1 MHLSKNL
8 FLASGA
14 IYNLIQKH
22 ILSVLFS
29 VFNGP
34 ISASLQWSIDPRLP
48 QSEKMLS
55 LASSSESCA
64 SGLRECWLK
73 TVRSA
78 ASLQGFDGVIM
89 LKPVLRPGSCSCSCP
104 WPSPKRLCGGMVRQS
119 CAQNTNPAHR
129 SLTTNT
135 DDSSEKSATAHSLHR
150 ACMYFV
156 TCTHI

>member
-1 MHLSKNL
+1 MPVSNNL

-14 IYNLIQKH
+14 ILNLIQKH

-34 ISASLQWSIDPRLP
+34 ISASLQWSIDPCLP

-55 LASSSESCA
+55 LASSSKSCA

-73 TVRSA
+73 TVRPA

-89 LKPVLRPGSCSCSCP
+89 LKPVLRRGSCSCPC
-104 WPSPKRLCGGMVRQS
+104 PSPKRLCGGMVRQS

-135 DDSSEKSATAHSLHR
+135 DDSSEKSATGRSLHR